1 MIKAY
6 AILSGGGVKGAA
18 LAGGLLAAKEKG
30 YEFVAYGGTSAGSII
45 ALLACVGYSPEELR
59 EIMVEEVDFA
69 EFLDGTAAELQTLKD
84 LPKDLKPLLEKLPT
98 AVQTIVGKFNTTL
111 KSNPFNFLQSAND
124 LLNEIKKNTKLISD
138 TTDFFD
144 KYNAL
149 LLKLSSEFG
158 LCDGEFLE
166 VFLRKKIDYK
176 LPKLVNKPDITF
188 ADLKAQRCPTL
199 KIVASDLK
207 HRRPFVFSALG
218 GDKQGGSV
226 IDAVRAS
233 ISFPFV
239 FRPVKVNKTFL
250 VDGGLGS
257 NLPLFL
263 FEKDLTRGNLPIVAF
278 DLITASTNKTG
289 KYDLGDF
296 FDDMMTTALES
307 GDDLMRNVLKRVRYI
322 PIRIPQDIGTLDFAL
337 EKSKKQQLFTQGHSD
352 AASELSNYDLKPK
365 TLIEQLQAQY
375 ASPIVVTSILRA
387 VAKEFEEMTNATKVR
402 TNITLPAGDG
412 TSIIVYQYGM
422 DNDTDCDLIL
432 DVDAGCTGRALIDR
446 NMILADLVA
455 AKQYYSSDWKMKRPQ
470 QSKVRKDRK
479 AMLAIPIF
487 VHTEMVG
494 LSDLLHVNTP
504 PLLDIEPIGT
514 LAVDTDTALEDTMWA
529 VEPVALELAKQW
541 ARVLAYVLR

>member
-30 YEFVAYGGTSAGSII
+30 YEFVAFGGTSAGSII
-45 ALLACVGYSPEELR
+45 ALLACVGYTPEELR
-59 EIMVEEVDFA
+59 TIMVEEVDFT

-98 AVQTIVGKFNTTL
+98 ALQTIIGKLSLFS
-111 KSNPFNFLQSAND
+111 KSNAFNILPLANE
-124 LLNEIKKNTKLISD
+124 LFSEIKKNSRVLSD
-138 TTDFFD
+138 TSEFFD
-144 KYNAL
+144 KYNGL

-158 LCDGEFLE
+158 LCDGQFLE
-166 VFLRKKIDYK
+166 DFLRKKIIYK
-176 LPKLVNKPDITF
+176 LPKLANKPVITF
-188 ADLKAQRCPTL
+188 ADLRAQRCPTL

-207 HRRPFVFSALG
+207 QRRPFVFSALG
-218 GDKQGGSV
+218 GDEQGGSV

-278 DLITASTNKTG
+278 DLITASKNKTG

-322 PIRIPQDIGTLDFAL
+322 PINIPESIGTLDFSLARAQKL
-337 EKSKKQQLFTQGHSD
+337 QLFTCGHSD
-352 AASELSNYDLKPK
+352 AASELGNYDVKPT

-375 ASPIVVTSILRA
+375 ASPKVVVSILRA
-387 VAKEFEEMTNATKVR
+387 VAKEFEEKTKA
-402 TNITLPAGDG
+402 TNIRANIMLPSGDG
-412 TSIIVYQYGM
+412 TRIVVYHYGM
-422 DNDTDCDLIL
+422 DDDSDCDLIL
-432 DVDAGCTGRALIDR
+432 DMDAGCTGRAWSEKS
-446 NMILADLVA
+446 MALADLVEA
-455 AKQYYSSDWKMKRPQ
+455 REHYSSQWKMKRTQ
-470 QSKVRKDRK
+470 QAKIPKDRK

-487 VHTEMVG
+487 AHTEMVG
-494 LSDLLHVNTP
+494 EHINAPIS
-504 PLLDIEPIGT
+504 LDAEPIGT
-514 LAVDTDTALEDTMWA
+514 LAVDTDTALGDTMWT